1 MHAIRLMLTE
11 REVMRI
17 IQNTMLLLAVCIT
30 AGCTSMGHEARAVP
44 SLSLQMKEVPKNV
57 TLSGN
62 TGELSVAVEQ
72 LLKRHG
78 IEVMNRTDRGVKE
91 LQGEKEYSTVES
103 PPRYKIDVRSVDLDV
118 CVPEGSRQMNF
129 AIVVDDMK
137 DRKRIFVMGGDF
149 GCKNT
154 ILAQFEKWLPK

>member
-78 IEVMNRTDRGVKE
+78 IEVMTSTDRGAKE
-91 LQGEKEYSTVES
+91 LQGEKAT
-103 PPRYKIDVRSVDLDV
+103 RYAIDVRSDDLDV

-137 DRKRIFVMGGDF
+137 EKKRIFVMHGDF